1 MRPSLL
7 LGLLLQG
14 YPGLFE
20 YHFTLSKLS
29 LQNFLLHGASL
40 TVNPPE
46 Q

>member
-14 YPGLFE
+14 YPGLFG
-20 YHFTLSKLS
+20 YHFTLGKS
-29 LQNFLLHGASL
+29 LQMFLLHGVSL